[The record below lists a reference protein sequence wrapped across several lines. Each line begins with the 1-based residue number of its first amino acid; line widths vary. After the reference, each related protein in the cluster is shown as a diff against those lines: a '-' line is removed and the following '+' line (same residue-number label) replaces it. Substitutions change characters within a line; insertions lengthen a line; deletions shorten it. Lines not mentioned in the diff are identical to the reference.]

1 MESIRESLVDV
12 VGPYLP
18 RLAAAVVVLI
28 VGWLVA
34 LVIAA
39 MVRAVLKRTTID
51 DRIAKWIAGEEKVE
65 AIDLEAWI
73 ARCVYYLAM
82 LFVLIG
88 FFQTLGLTVI
98 TEPLNRLL
106 TQIFEFAPRI
116 LGALALTVAAWLVA
130 TLIRLV
136 VRRILDATRI
146 DDKLSAEAGLADEE
160 KVPLSDTLAD
170 ALYWLVFLLFLPAI
184 LGALALEGIL
194 QPVQAMLDKFLSF
207 LPNLI
212 AAAVTLFVGWFLAR
226 IVRRIVSNLLAAAG
240 LDRLGERVGLATV
253 LGEQKLSGLV
263 GLIAYVLI
271 IIPILIAS
279 LNALGLES
287 LTAPASNMLNALL
300 AAVPQL
306 FGAALL
312 LTIAYIV
319 ARLVASLVANLLA
332 GVGFDGVLS
341 RLGLGDQPKEG
352 QRTPSQIV
360 GSLVMA
366 ALMTFAAIEA
376 SDMLG
381 FARLSE
387 ILADLLELAGHI
399 ALGLVVFGL
408 GLFLA
413 NFAAGTVKSAGGAH
427 AGVLASLTKVA
438 ILLLTGA
445 MALRQMGLA
454 NEIISLAFGLVLGAV
469 AVAAAIAFGI
479 GGRDLARKQL
489 ERWMKSL
496 ESD

>member
-1 MESIRESLVDV
+1 MQSIRESLVEV

-18 RLAAAVVVLI
+18 RLAAAVVVLV

-39 MVRAVLKRTTID
+39 VVRALLKRTTID

-106 TQIFEFAPRI
+106 TQIFEFAPRV

-130 TLIRLV
+130 TVVRLV
-136 VRRILDATRI
+136 VRRLLDATRI

-226 IVRRIVSNLLAAAG
+226 IVRRIVTNLLAAAG
-240 LDRLGERVGLATV
+240 LDRLGERVGLSAV
-253 LGEQKLSGLV
+253 LGEQRLSGLV

-271 IIPILIAS
+271 LIPILIAS

-312 LTIAYIV
+312 LTIAYVV
-319 ARLVASLVANLLA
+319 ARLVAGLVTNLLA
-332 GVGFDGVLS
+332 GVGFDGVLG
-341 RLGLGDQPKEG
+341 RLGLGGEPKESG
-352 QRTPSQIV
+352 RKPSELV
-360 GSLVMA
+360 GMLVLA
-366 ALMTFAAIEA
+366 AVMTFAAIEA

-381 FARLSE
+381 FARLSG
-387 ILADLLELAGHI
+387 ILTDLLELAGRI

-413 NFAAGTVKSAGGAH
+413 NFAAGAVKSAGGAH
-427 AGVLASLTKVA
+427 ANLLAGLARVA

-454 NEIISLAFGLVLGAV
+454 NEIISLAFGLTLGAV
-469 AVAAAIAFGI
+469 AVAAAIAFGV

-489 ERWMKSL
+489 ERWAKAL
-496 ESD
+496 EKE